1 MAEKLLKDEYKTP
14 WASVCGVFIEG
25 AIAASQSPA
34 INGDV
39 KYNEY
44 TEDNLANDG
53 GEYISIF

>member
-1 MAEKLLKDEYKTP
+1 MAEKLLENEYKAP
-14 WASVCGVFIEG
+14 RIGVRG
-25 AIAASQSPA
+25 AFLCEDIAASQCPA

-44 TEDNLANDG
+44 VEDPLYNDG